1 LTSSSVSASFMLSDG
16 TIADMSTS
24 ITDEAVSQQLL
35 TSTLYSVAAV
45 SIGQYAEGKSI
56 VQIIQPPTALSGVC
70 LYAYISRRGNIQA
83 VLPVAEAGQQWTPSP
98 MMNPM
103 GNFEAGDTIVVFTSP
118 NANAQRNFAYTV
130 ITGNNVGAIFM
141 GQAASGNATA
151 THILSG
157 ANIGAAITGLKVAR
171 HFCVSDEGSLITSG
185 LYILNAK
192 GLPVG
197 ACTPTDPS
205 NQQVQ
210 FTALG
215 GAPIALNYTLR
226 LTCSA

>member
-1 LTSSSVSASFMLSDG
+1 
-16 TIADMSTS
+16 
-24 ITDEAVSQQLL
+24 
-35 TSTLYSVAAV
+35 
-45 SIGQYAEGKSI
+45 
-56 VQIIQPPTALSGVC
+56 
-70 LYAYISRRGNIQA
+70 
-83 VLPVAEAGQQWTPSP
+83 
-98 MMNPM
+98 MNAM

-118 NANAQRNFAYTV
+118 AANAQRNFAYTL
-130 ITGNNVGAIFM
+130 ITSNNVGAIFM

-171 HFCVSDEGSLITSG
+171 HFCVSDEGTLITSG
-185 LYILNAK
+185 LYILDAK

-215 GAPIALNYTLR
+215 GASIALNYTLR